1 MQRATEQPH
10 SKYAHVYAIVRFD
23 LFAGLSKLEDCVTV
37 VKVLA
42 SQDLAEQEAAR
53 LREANKGKNCTY
65 VVQITRFVPTPLTST
80 S

>member
-1 MQRATEQPH
+1 MQGATEQPH
-10 SKYAHVYAIVRFD
+10 SKYPQVYAIVRFD
-23 LFAGLSKLEDCVTV
+23 IFAGRSKLEDCVTV

-53 LREANKGKNCTY
+53 LREVNKGKNCTY
-65 VVQITRFVPTPLTST
+65 VVQITRFIPTPLTST